1 MKHFQAC
8 VEAPGGSLSIW
19 RFSADDIEEAVK
31 LVKTRYG
38 RGDNDDR
45 VLFNYRV
52 SIIEIPYDPSKAF
65 ERFPTTTI
73 DRKIVDAAAE
83 PTRTEESGW
92 ELPPPFPT
100 DGF

>member
-8 VEAPGGSLSIW
+8 VEAPSGSLSVW

-31 LVKTRYG
+31 LIKTRYG
-38 RGDNDDR
+38 RGDNDSR
-45 VLFNYRV
+45 VLFNCRV
-52 SIIEIPYDPSKAF
+52 SIIEVHYDPSKAF
-65 ERFPTTTI
+65 ERFHTTTI
-73 DRKIVDAAAE
+73 DRKIMDAAAKS
-83 PTRTEESGW
+83 PRAKESGW